1 MLPEVGYVR
10 LPQIIGCRKRGIPP
24 VIPVSRATWWR
35 GVQTGRYP
43 QGVLLSPG
51 VRVWSVAEIRELL

>member
-10 LPQIIGCRKRGIPP
+10 VLDIVGSRKRGIPAI
-24 VIPVSRATWWR
+24 IPVSRATWWR
-35 GVQTGRYP
+35 GVKTGRYP
-43 QGVLLSPG
+43 QGKLLSPG